1 MLKEKTL
8 LEKELQAFEKAQR
21 GVDDAKTL
29 IELAAELGD
38 EGSRAEAIATIPGV
52 EAQVAKLELSKML
65 SGRNDRLNCFL
76 DINAGA
82 GGTES
87 MDWASMLLRMYT
99 RFCERR
105 GWTVELS
112 DFNAGEEA
120 GIKNAS
126 LRIEG
131 EYAYGYL
138 KAEIGVH
145 RLVRISPFDS
155 NARRQTSFASIDVY
169 PEIEDD
175 IKIEIP
181 EVDYELKFIRGS
193 GAGGQKVNK
202 TSSTAQLR
210 HLPTN
215 IVITT
220 QTERS
225 QSANKEMAFKILR
238 ARLFD
243 LEVKKREAESA
254 ARESQKADIAFGS
267 QIRSYVLAPYRMVKD
282 LRTGV
287 ESGQPD
293 KVLDG
298 DLDEFITAQLMGV
311 KNPAKNLPD

>member
-1 MLKEKTL
+1 MQ
-8 LEKELQAFEKAQR
+8 LEKQIASYEKAER
-21 GVDDAKTL
+21 GLYDSRSL
-29 IELAAELGD
+29 LELAAEMGD
-38 EGSRAEAIATIPGV
+38 EPAKQEAIGMLPGV
-52 EAQVAKLELSKML
+52 EAQVNQLELEKML
-65 SGRNDRLNCFL
+65 SGPSDRLNGFL

-105 GWTVELS
+105 GWKVEMN
-112 DFNAGEEA
+112 DYNAGEEA

-131 EYAYGYL
+131 DNAYGYL

-145 RLVRISPFDS
+145 RLVRISPYDS
-155 NARRQTSFASIDVY
+155 NARRHTSFSSVDVY
-169 PEIEDD
+169 PEVDDD

-181 EVDYELKFIRGS
+181 ETDYELKFIRGS
-193 GAGGQKVNK
+193 GAGSQKVNK

-210 HLPTN
+210 HLPTGL
-215 IVITT
+215 IITT

-238 ARLFD
+238 SRLYD
-243 LEVKKREAESA
+243 LEVKKREVESA
-254 ARESQKADIAFGS
+254 AREAEKGGITFGS

-282 LRTGV
+282 LRTGI

-298 DLDEFITAQLMGV
+298 ALDDFIVAQLMGV
-311 KNPAKNLPD
+311 KNPAKALPE